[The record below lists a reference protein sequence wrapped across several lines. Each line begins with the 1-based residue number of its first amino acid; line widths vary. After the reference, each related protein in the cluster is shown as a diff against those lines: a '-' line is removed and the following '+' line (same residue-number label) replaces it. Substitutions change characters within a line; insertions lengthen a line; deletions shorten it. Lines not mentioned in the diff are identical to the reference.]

1 MSTRIEILRAAAVA
15 AALSLAAPALAEQPD
30 DAWLTTKAKTV
41 LLTDDLVNGVG
52 IHVDTFDGH
61 VTLYGKVNSE
71 AEKAQAERRVRT
83 VEGVAG
89 VRNLL
94 SVVPPE
100 ARKATQI
107 KDTAILVAVR
117 KTLKGDPTLAKSSIQ
132 VKSVAKGVVVLSGEA
147 NTLSAHRRAI
157 QKARSVDGVRQVASE
172 IRSPNEIAD
181 REIWKDAKVANANAE
196 DYSDGWITT
205 KAKLSLM
212 MDPGLS
218 PMSVSV
224 DTEDRVV
231 TLFGTVNTKAD
242 KARAA
247 NEVKKVDGVLR
258 VENALQVVP
267 DVAAAG
273 VAESDDRITAAVR
286 KRIDA
291 RASLS
296 DSDLHVA
303 TENGVVRLTG
313 KTATQSDRL
322 TALTVA
328 RGTQGVRSI
337 IDDIQLKGGM

>member
-1 MSTRIEILRAAAVA
+1 MSARTEFLRTAAVA
-15 AALSLAAPALAEQPD
+15 AALFLAAPALAEQPD

-52 IHVDTFDGH
+52 IHVDTFDGQ

-94 SVVPPE
+94 AVVPPA

-107 KDTAILVAVR
+107 EDKSIKLGVEKA
-117 KTLKGDPTLAKSSIQ
+117 LKNDRMLAQSTIQ
-132 VKSVAKGVVVLSGEA
+132 VKSVNKGVVVLSGDA
-147 NTLSAHRRAI
+147 KTLSAHRRAI
-157 QKARSVDGVRQVASE
+157 AQARRVDGVRQVASE
-172 IRSPNEIAD
+172 IQSPNELAD
-181 REIWKDAKVANANAE
+181 REIWRDSKVADANGD

-212 MDPGLS
+212 MDPGIS

-224 DTEDRVV
+224 DTDDRVV

-247 NEVKKVDGVLR
+247 SEVKKIEGVLR

-291 RASLS
+291 RPSLS
-296 DSDLHVA
+296 DSKLQVA

-313 KTATQSDRL
+313 ETTSQRDRL

-328 RGTQGVRSI
+328 RNTQGVRSI